1 MAAPGAAPSE
11 LTALFSPRSVAVIG
25 ANASVQKAGYAMM
38 QSLSAFPGELF
49 PINPR
54 GGSILGHVAYAS
66 VRELPNRADLAVL
79 VVPPAAVT
87 AAIEECA
94 AAGIRAAVIC
104 AGGFAESGAEGA
116 AIQKDLTEAAS
127 RGGIR
132 LLGPNTSG
140 FINPVDGVCAN
151 FMPSVTELLPGGV
164 AIVAQSGGVN
174 LALSFMLAEA
184 EIGLRL
190 GVGLGNAVDVGF
202 TDVLDFLADDE
213 ATTAIGLHVEGIG
226 DGRAVMAAV
235 RRAARRKPVVA
246 FKVGKSDVGDFARSH
261 TGALT
266 GSYRLTRQA
275 LAQAGAVI
283 VDDPTEL
290 VDALAALSLVRLPPL
305 KSPGVGIVTGQAGP
319 GLVIADALAGHGV
332 VVPALAPETTRTLST
347 LLPPLTYQQNP
358 VDTGRPSETFP
369 GVLSAVA
376 NDQAIDLVAVYALDE
391 PGTLDPAAA
400 VSGIGAPVLFASG
413 GPRQV
418 MSERRAALALAGI
431 PLFTS
436 PDRLARGIA
445 AVVADS
451 RALHGIGRADATAT
465 AQSGERSD
473 LGALGSQTLG
483 RTLDE
488 NEAKT
493 LLDSLGLTTPARRV
507 ATTAAEAKAA
517 IAELGV
523 PVVVKVLDAAISH
536 KSDVGGVHVGIRTEA
551 ELGIALAAIDRIPGA
566 ASDVP
571 ASDIPA
577 SDIPPRRYLVE
588 KQAEKGVEL
597 IVGGIRDDAFGPVV
611 LLGLGGVDVELGGE
625 PILRVAPI
633 GEAEAL
639 AAIDELPASILA
651 GHRGATTVDRAAL
664 ARILVAVS
672 TLIAE
677 NGDIT
682 EIDLNPVRVTAGGT
696 LVLDALIVTD
706 PLENHAN

>member
-1 MAAPGAAPSE
+1 MTDSE
-11 LTALFSPRSVAVIG
+11 TSGLSALFSPRSIAVIG
-25 ANASVQKAGYAMM
+25 ASASEQKAGYAMM
-38 QSLSAFPGELF
+38 QSLSSFPGELY

-54 GGSILGHVAYAS
+54 GGSILGHTAYAS
-66 VRELPNRADLAVL
+66 VSQLPTGVDLAVL
-79 VVPPAAVT
+79 VVPPTAVT

-104 AGGFAESGAEGA
+104 AGGFAESGEEGA
-116 AIQKDLTEAAS
+116 AIQRELTAAAQ

-140 FINPVDGVCAN
+140 FINPVDNVCAN
-151 FMPSVTELLPGGV
+151 FMPSVTELVPGGV

-190 GVGLGNAVDVGF
+190 GMGLGNAVDVGF
-202 TDVLDFLADDE
+202 TDVLDFLTHDE
-213 ATTAIGLHVEGIG
+213 ATTAIGLHIEGIG
-226 DGRAVMAAV
+226 DGREVMTAV

-283 VDDPTEL
+283 VDDPTQL
-290 VDALAALSLVRLPPL
+290 VDALSALSLVRLPPL
-305 KSPGVGIVTGQAGP
+305 KNPGVGIVTGQAGP
-319 GLVIADALAGHGV
+319 GLVIADALAGHRV
-332 VVPALAPETTRTLST
+332 TVPTLSAETTHTLST

-358 VDTGRPSETFP
+358 VDTGRPAETFP
-369 GVLSAVA
+369 RVLGAVA
-376 NDQAIDLVAVYALDE
+376 HDPAIDLVAVYALDE
-391 PGTLDPAAA
+391 PGTLDPTAA
-400 VSGIGAPVLFASG
+400 VSGIGIPVLFASG
-413 GPRQV
+413 GPRQT
-418 MSERRAALALAGI
+418 MSERRAQLANVDV

-436 PDRLARGIA
+436 PDQLARGIA
-445 AVVADS
+445 AVVAESQARHGLLAADEAAAIEGKNGASTPNSHDS
-451 RALHGIGRADATAT
+451 
-465 AQSGERSD
+465 
-473 LGALGSQTLG
+473 GSLTLG
-483 RTLDE
+483 HTLNE
-488 NEAKT
+488 NEAKN
-493 LLDSLGLTTPARRV
+493 LIDSLGLTTPARRV
-507 ATTAAEAKAA
+507 AGTASEASAA
-517 IAELGV
+517 LAELGA
-523 PVVVKVLDAAISH
+523 PVVVKVLDAAITH

-551 ELGIALAAIDRIPGA
+551 ELGLALAAIDRIPGA
-566 ASDVP
+566 ASDGQ
-571 ASDIPA
+571 
-577 SDIPPRRYLVE
+577 PRRYLIE
-588 KQAEKGVEL
+588 KQAEKGIEL

-639 AAIDELPASILA
+639 SAVDELPASLLA
-651 GHRGATTVDRAAL
+651 GHRGAAAVDRAAL

-677 NGDIT
+677 HGDIA
-682 EIDLNPVRVTAGGT
+682 EIDLNPVRVTASDT

-706 PLENHAN
+706 PLENHVN

>member
-1 MAAPGAAPSE
+1 MTDSE
-11 LTALFSPRSVAVIG
+11 TSGLSALFSPRSIAVIG
-25 ANASVQKAGYAMM
+25 ASASEQKAGYAMM
-38 QSLSAFPGELF
+38 QSLSTFAGELY

-54 GGSILGHVAYAS
+54 GGSILGHTAYAS
-66 VRELPNRADLAVL
+66 VGELPTGVDLAVL
-79 VVPPAAVT
+79 VVPPTAVT

-104 AGGFAESGAEGA
+104 AGGFAESGEDGA
-116 AIQKDLTEAAS
+116 AIQRELTAAAQ

-140 FINPVDGVCAN
+140 FINPVDNVCAN
-151 FMPSVTELLPGGV
+151 FMPSVTELVPGGV

-202 TDVLDFLADDE
+202 TDVLDFLTHDE
-213 ATTAIGLHVEGIG
+213 ATTAIGLHIEGIG
-226 DGRAVMAAV
+226 DGREVMAAV

-283 VDDPTEL
+283 VDDPTQL
-290 VDALAALSLVRLPPL
+290 VDALSALSLVRLPPL
-305 KSPGVGIVTGQAGP
+305 KNPGVGIVTGQAGP
-319 GLVIADALAGHGV
+319 GLVIADALAGHRV
-332 VVPALAPETTRTLST
+332 TVPTLSPGTTHTLST

-358 VDTGRPSETFP
+358 VDTGRPAETFP
-369 GVLSAVA
+369 RVLGAVA
-376 NDQAIDLVAVYALDE
+376 HDPAIDLVAVYALDE

-400 VSGIGAPVLFASG
+400 VSGIGIPVLFASG
-413 GPRQV
+413 GPRQT
-418 MSERRAALALAGI
+418 MSERRAALANVDV

-436 PDRLARGIA
+436 PDQLARGIA

-451 RALHGIGRADATAT
+451 QARHGLLAADEAAAISDDTI
-465 AQSGERSD
+465 SGETS
-473 LGALGSQTLG
+473 AASNSHEAGSRRLG

-488 NEAKT
+488 DEAKN
-493 LLDSLGLTTPARRV
+493 LIDSLGLTTPARRV
-507 ATTAAEAKAA
+507 AGTASEASAA
-517 IAELGV
+517 LAELGA
-523 PVVVKVLDAAISH
+523 PVVVKVLDAAITH

-551 ELGIALAAIDRIPGA
+551 ELGLALAAIDRIPGA
-566 ASDVP
+566 ASDG
-571 ASDIPA
+571 
-577 SDIPPRRYLVE
+577 PPRRYLIE
-588 KQAEKGVEL
+588 KQAEKGIEL

-639 AAIDELPASILA
+639 SAVDELPASLLA
-651 GHRGATTVDRAAL
+651 GHRGAAAVDRVAL

-677 NGDIT
+677 HGDIA
-682 EIDLNPVRVTAGGT
+682 EIDLNPVRVTASDT

-706 PLENHAN
+706 PLENHVN